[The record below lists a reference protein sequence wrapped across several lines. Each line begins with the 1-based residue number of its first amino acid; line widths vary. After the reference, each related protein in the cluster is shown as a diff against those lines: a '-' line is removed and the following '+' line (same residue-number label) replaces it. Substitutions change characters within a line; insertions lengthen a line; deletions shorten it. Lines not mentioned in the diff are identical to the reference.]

1 MDFTSIDHPLDIE
14 TSNFDGT
21 FSVKIE
27 EMVAARNNIDDCF
40 GTISSFSTATGC
52 AGSAATFTTI
62 ISCGS

>member
-1 MDFTSIDHPLDIE
+1 MDVTSIDHPLDIE
-14 TSNFDGT
+14 ASNFDGT

-27 EMVAARNNIDDCF
+27 EMAAARNNLDDCF

-52 AGSAATFTTI
+52 AGSVATFTTI